1 MVPISRP
8 LIGEEEKNAV
18 MDVLNSG
25 MLAQGKRTAELEEAF
40 AEICG
45 VQHAVATSSGTTALH
60 VALLAHG
67 IGAGDEV
74 ITSSFSFIATANSIL
89 YTGAQPVFVDIDPET
104 FNLDPSRIEEAITPR
119 TKAIMPVHI
128 FGQPCDMDAI
138 MEIADRRGLL
148 VIEDACQAHGAEY
161 KGARV
166 GSFGAGTFSLYPTK
180 NITSG
185 EGGII
190 TTDDPDVAE
199 NCRVIRQHG
208 MRQRYYHTELGFNF
222 RMTDLHAAIGIE
234 QCKKLEAF
242 NAARIANA
250 RFYDATLEG
259 VCHAQERRRRP
270 PCLPSIYDS
279 RRPGRARQ
287 YDRPPDRKGHRLR
300 RILPGTHSPADLLY
314 PGSRFRCFPA
324 QHRGCQ
330 PGGDLAAGSSLVER
344 AGASPSGGSREQF
357 RRHSVIKAGVIK
369 AAVIG
374 VGSMGRNH
382 ARVYRELAET
392 TLVGVADMS
401 EQNAERVAAEYQTHS
416 YQDYRQLLEEDTT
429 GHRFYRCAN

>member
-25 MLAQGKRTAELEEAF
+25 MLAQGKRTAELEDVF

-45 VQHAVATSSGTTALH
+45 VRHAVATSSGTTALH

-128 FGQPCDMDAI
+128 FGQPCKMDAI

-166 GSFGAGTFSLYPTK
+166 GSFGTGAFSLYPTK

-199 NCRVIRQHG
+199 TCRVIRQHG
-208 MRQRYYHTELGFNF
+208 MRRALLSYGT
-222 RMTDLHAAIGIE
+222 
-234 QCKKLEAF
+234 
-242 NAARIANA
+242 
-250 RFYDATLEG
+250 G
-259 VCHAQERRRRP
+259 VQ
-270 PCLPSIYDS
+270 LPH
-279 RRPGRARQ
+279 
-287 YDRPPDRKGHRLR
+287 DRSACGHR
-300 RILPGTHSPADLLY
+300 D
-314 PGSRFRCFPA
+314 
-324 QHRGCQ
+324 
-330 PGGDLAAGSSLVER
+330 
-344 AGASPSGGSREQF
+344 
-357 RRHSVIKAGVIK
+357 
-369 AAVIG
+369 
-374 VGSMGRNH
+374 
-382 ARVYRELAET
+382 
-392 TLVGVADMS
+392 
-401 EQNAERVAAEYQTHS
+401 
-416 YQDYRQLLEEDTT
+416 
-429 GHRFYRCAN
+429 